1 MDFGTKKS
9 VVATPSFSERMA
21 SIKSMFKT
29 AHENASNLHAEMES
43 EIAKKESQIAAL
55 QEDIKTIGVTKQ
67 EAETFMS
74 SLFDMIEQINQL
86 KQGSII
92 SESSHYIV
100 NRVSGSNAWL
110 THFESGEEVQIG
122 MSYLKNYTNSA
133 DLFETTV
140 KVTKE
145 DKKDGTL
152 GIRSIWENIH
162 SGQVFT
168 VCFKKQDKPKSKRKL
183 QEEIDAIVEQF
194 SNSIDTVKNNK
205 KGVAN
210 AAKNLITELVN
221 NPVLPYEEGEDR
233 VLRGYKIQFESRDG
247 RYDCVDMD
255 ITKTDKESGIRPVNI
270 NTIKW
275 LIFNGVKYIVE

>member
-1 MDFGTKKS
+1 MIT
-9 VVATPSFSERMA
+9 
-21 SIKSMFKT
+21 SI
-29 AHENASNLHAEMES
+29 S
-43 EIAKKESQIAAL
+43 EIKE
-55 QEDIKTIGVTKQ
+55 
-67 EAETFMS
+67 
-74 SLFDMIEQINQL
+74 
-86 KQGSII
+86 GSII

-110 THFESGEEVQIG
+110 AHFESGEEVQIG

-133 DLFETTV
+133 DLFEATV

-145 DKKDGTL
+145 DKKDGTP

-183 QEEIDAIVEQF
+183 QEEIDTIVEQF
-194 SNSIDTVKNNK
+194 SNSIDTVKNSK

-210 AAKNLITELVN
+210 AAKNLVTELVS

-270 NTIKW
+270 LTIKW

>member
-1 MDFGTKKS
+1 
-9 VVATPSFSERMA
+9 MA
-21 SIKSMFKT
+21 
-29 AHENASNLHAEMES
+29 
-43 EIAKKESQIAAL
+43 
-55 QEDIKTIGVTKQ
+55 
-67 EAETFMS
+67 
-74 SLFDMIEQINQL
+74 IEQINQL
-86 KQGSII
+86 KQSFII

-100 NRVSGSNAWL
+100 NRVSGSTAWL

-133 DLFETTV
+133 DLYDTIVE
-140 KVTKE
+140 VTKE

-183 QEEIDAIVEQF
+183 QEEINAIVEQF

-210 AAKNLITELVN
+210 AAKNLVTELVN
-221 NPVLPYEEGEDR
+221 NPVLPYEEGENR

-255 ITKTDKESGIRPVNI
+255 IVRITDKESGIRPVNI

-275 LIFNGVKYIVE
+275 LIFNGVKYIVK

>member
-1 MDFGTKKS
+1 
-9 VVATPSFSERMA
+9 MA
-21 SIKSMFKT
+21 
-29 AHENASNLHAEMES
+29 
-43 EIAKKESQIAAL
+43 
-55 QEDIKTIGVTKQ
+55 
-67 EAETFMS
+67 
-74 SLFDMIEQINQL
+74 IEQINQL

-100 NRVSGSNAWL
+100 NRVSGSTAWL

-168 VCFKKQDKPKSKRKL
+168 VCFKKQDKPKSRRKL
-183 QEEIDAIVEQF
+183 QEEIDTIVEQF
-194 SNSIDTVKNNK
+194 SNSIDAVKNSK

-210 AAKNLITELVN
+210 AAKNLVTELVN

-247 RYDCVDMD
+247 RYNCIDMD
-255 ITKTDKESGIRPVNI
+255 IQQTDKESGVRPVNI
-270 NTIKW
+270 NTIKY
-275 LIFNGVKYIVE
+275 LIFDGVKYVVE

>member
-1 MDFGTKKS
+1 
-9 VVATPSFSERMA
+9 MA
-21 SIKSMFKT
+21 
-29 AHENASNLHAEMES
+29 
-43 EIAKKESQIAAL
+43 
-55 QEDIKTIGVTKQ
+55 
-67 EAETFMS
+67 
-74 SLFDMIEQINQL
+74 IEQINQL
-86 KQGSII
+86 KQGYII

-100 NRVSGSNAWL
+100 NRVSGSTAWL

-133 DLFETTV
+133 DLYDTTV
-140 KVTKE
+140 EVTKE

-183 QEEIDAIVEQF
+183 QEEINAIVEQF

-210 AAKNLITELVN
+210 AAKNLVTELVN
-221 NPVLPYEEGEDR
+221 NPVLPYEEGENR

-255 ITKTDKESGIRPVNI
+255 IVRITDKESGIRPVNI

-275 LIFNGVKYIVE
+275 LIFNGVKYIVK

>member
-1 MDFGTKKS
+1 
-9 VVATPSFSERMA
+9 
-21 SIKSMFKT
+21 
-29 AHENASNLHAEMES
+29 
-43 EIAKKESQIAAL
+43 
-55 QEDIKTIGVTKQ
+55 
-67 EAETFMS
+67 
-74 SLFDMIEQINQL
+74 MIEKINQL

-100 NRVSGSNAWL
+100 NKVSNSSAWL

-122 MSYLKNYTNSA
+122 MSYLKHYTDSA
-133 DLFETTV
+133 DFYNEEV

-168 VCFKKQDKPKSKRKL
+168 VCFKKQNKPKSQKKL
-183 QEEIDAIVEQF
+183 NAEISSLIESFSNEID
-194 SNSIDTVKNNK
+194 NVKNNK

-210 AAKNLITELVN
+210 CAKQLIEELVN
-221 NPVLPYEEGEDR
+221 NPILPYEEGEER
-233 VLRGYKIQFESRDG
+233 VLRGYKIKFSSRDG

-270 NTIKW
+270 NTIKY
-275 LIFNGVKYIVE
+275 LIFDGVKYVVE

>member
-1 MDFGTKKS
+1 MLGLLNLR
-9 VVATPSFSERMA
+9 VVT
-21 SIKSMFKT
+21 
-29 AHENASNLHAEMES
+29 
-43 EIAKKESQIAAL
+43 
-55 QEDIKTIGVTKQ
+55 
-67 EAETFMS
+67 
-74 SLFDMIEQINQL
+74 
-86 KQGSII
+86 
-92 SESSHYIV
+92 
-100 NRVSGSNAWL
+100 
-110 THFESGEEVQIG
+110 G
-122 MSYLKNYTNSA
+122 MSYLKNYTNPA

-183 QEEIDAIVEQF
+183 QEEIDAIVEQL

-221 NPVLPYEEGEDR
+221 SPVLPYEEGEDR
-233 VLRGYKIQFESRDG
+233 VLRGYKIQ
-247 RYDCVDMD
+247 MD

-270 NTIKW
+270 LTIKW

>member
-1 MDFGTKKS
+1 
-9 VVATPSFSERMA
+9 
-21 SIKSMFKT
+21 
-29 AHENASNLHAEMES
+29 
-43 EIAKKESQIAAL
+43 
-55 QEDIKTIGVTKQ
+55 
-67 EAETFMS
+67 
-74 SLFDMIEQINQL
+74 MIEQVNQL

-100 NRVSGSNAWL
+100 NRVSGSTAWL

-122 MSYLKNYTNSA
+122 VGYLKNYTNSA

-168 VCFKKQDKPKSKRKL
+168 VCFKKQDKPKSRRKL
-183 QEEIDAIVEQF
+183 QEEIDAIVEKF

-210 AAKNLITELVN
+210 AAKTLIAELVN
-221 NPVLPYEEGEDR
+221 NPVLPYEEGEER

-247 RYDCVDMD
+247 RYNCVDMD
-255 ITKTDKESGIRPVNI
+255 IVKTDKESGVRPVNI
-270 NTIKW
+270 NTIQY
-275 LIFNGVKYIVE
+275 LIFDGVKYVVE

>member
-1 MDFGTKKS
+1 
-9 VVATPSFSERMA
+9 
-21 SIKSMFKT
+21 
-29 AHENASNLHAEMES
+29 
-43 EIAKKESQIAAL
+43 
-55 QEDIKTIGVTKQ
+55 
-67 EAETFMS
+67 
-74 SLFDMIEQINQL
+74 MIEQINQL

-100 NRVSGSNAWL
+100 NRVSGSSAWL

-168 VCFKKQDKPKSKRKL
+168 VCFKKQDKPKSKKKL

-194 SNSIDTVKNNK
+194 SNSINTVKNNK

-210 AAKNLITELVN
+210 AAKNLVTELVN

-247 RYDCVDMD
+247 RYNCVDMD
-255 ITKTDKESGIRPVNI
+255 IQQTDKESGVRPVNI
-270 NTIKW
+270 NTIKY
-275 LIFNGVKYIVE
+275 LIFDGVKYVVE

>member
-1 MDFGTKKS
+1 
-9 VVATPSFSERMA
+9 
-21 SIKSMFKT
+21 
-29 AHENASNLHAEMES
+29 
-43 EIAKKESQIAAL
+43 
-55 QEDIKTIGVTKQ
+55 
-67 EAETFMS
+67 
-74 SLFDMIEQINQL
+74 MIEKINQL
-86 KQGSII
+86 EKGAVI

-100 NRVSGSNAWL
+100 DRIAGSTVHL
-110 THFESGEEVQIG
+110 KHFESGEDVQIG
-122 MSYLKNYTNSA
+122 ISYLKNYTNSA
-133 DLFETTV
+133 DLYDTTV
-140 KVTKE
+140 EVTKE

-162 SGQVFT
+162 SSQVFT

-194 SNSIDTVKNNK
+194 SDSIDTVKNNK

-233 VLRGYKIQFESRDG
+233 VLRGYKVQFASRDG

-255 ITKTDKESGIRPVNI
+255 IVRTDEESGIRPVNI

-275 LIFNGVKYIVE
+275 LIFNGVKYIVK

>member
-1 MDFGTKKS
+1 
-9 VVATPSFSERMA
+9 
-21 SIKSMFKT
+21 
-29 AHENASNLHAEMES
+29 
-43 EIAKKESQIAAL
+43 
-55 QEDIKTIGVTKQ
+55 
-67 EAETFMS
+67 
-74 SLFDMIEQINQL
+74 MIEQINQL

-100 NRVSGSNAWL
+100 NRVSGSTAWL

-133 DLFETTV
+133 DLFEITV

-152 GIRSIWENIH
+152 GIRSIRENIH

-168 VCFKKQDKPKSKRKL
+168 VCFKKQDKPKSRRKL
-183 QEEIDAIVEQF
+183 QEEIDTIVEQF
-194 SNSIDTVKNNK
+194 SNSIDAVKNSK

-210 AAKNLITELVN
+210 AAKNLVTELVN

-247 RYDCVDMD
+247 RYNCVDMD
-255 ITKTDKESGIRPVNI
+255 IQQTDKESGVRPVNI
-270 NTIKW
+270 NTIKY
-275 LIFNGVKYIVE
+275 LIFDGVKYVVE

>member
-1 MDFGTKKS
+1 
-9 VVATPSFSERMA
+9 
-21 SIKSMFKT
+21 
-29 AHENASNLHAEMES
+29 
-43 EIAKKESQIAAL
+43 
-55 QEDIKTIGVTKQ
+55 
-67 EAETFMS
+67 
-74 SLFDMIEQINQL
+74 MIEQINQL

-100 NRVSGSNAWL
+100 NRVSGSIAWL

-122 MSYLKNYTNSA
+122 MSYLRNYTNSA

-152 GIRSIWENIH
+152 GIRSIWESIH

-168 VCFKKQDKPKSKRKL
+168 VCFKKQDKPRSKK
-183 QEEIDAIVEQF
+183 AINADIEKKVE
-194 SNSIDTVKNNK
+194 
-205 KGVAN
+205 
-210 AAKNLITELVN
+210 LITAAIERAKAQKKSISEVAKKHFSDLML
-221 NPVLPYEEGEDR
+221 NPILGYEEGEER

-255 ITKTDKESGIRPVNI
+255 IVKTDKESGIRPVNI
-270 NTIKW
+270 NTIRW
-275 LIFNGVKYIVE
+275 LVYNGVKYIVE

>member
-1 MDFGTKKS
+1 
-9 VVATPSFSERMA
+9 
-21 SIKSMFKT
+21 
-29 AHENASNLHAEMES
+29 
-43 EIAKKESQIAAL
+43 
-55 QEDIKTIGVTKQ
+55 
-67 EAETFMS
+67 
-74 SLFDMIEQINQL
+74 MIEKINQL

-100 NRVSGSNAWL
+100 NKVSLSTVYL

-122 MSYLKNYTNSA
+122 MSYLKHYTDSA
-133 DLFETTV
+133 DFYNEEV

-168 VCFKKQDKPKSKRKL
+168 VCFKKQDKPKSKKKINAEISSL
-183 QEEIDAIVEQF
+183 IESFSNEID
-194 SNSIDTVKNNK
+194 NVKNNK

-210 AAKNLITELVN
+210 CAKQLIEELVN
-221 NPVLPYEEGEDR
+221 NPILPYEEGEER
-233 VLRGYKIQFESRDG
+233 VLRGYKIQFSSRDG

-270 NTIKW
+270 NTIRY
-275 LIFNGVKYIVE
+275 LIYNGVKYVVE

>member
-1 MDFGTKKS
+1 
-9 VVATPSFSERMA
+9 
-21 SIKSMFKT
+21 
-29 AHENASNLHAEMES
+29 
-43 EIAKKESQIAAL
+43 
-55 QEDIKTIGVTKQ
+55 
-67 EAETFMS
+67 
-74 SLFDMIEQINQL
+74 MIEQINQL

-100 NRVSGSNAWL
+100 NRVLGSNAWL
-110 THFESGEEVQIG
+110 NHFESGEEVQIG

-162 SGQVFT
+162 SGQAFT

-183 QEEIDAIVEQF
+183 QEEIDTIVEQF
-194 SNSIDTVKNNK
+194 SNSIDAVKNSK

-210 AAKNLITELVN
+210 AAKNLVTELVS

-255 ITKTDKESGIRPVNI
+255 ITRTDKESGIRPVNI
-270 NTIKW
+270 LTIKW